1 MKKLFVWHFHT
12 SSVQNT
18 NDLNLALHKTK
29 SWEMTKL
36 IIKNV
41 VAIKN
46 DWSKRTEKKQ
56 FVLRR
61 NTASKKRKQKQKGKK
76 TVYYKQQFT
85 DAIKRKQFFSF
96 YPYSVREIVPLLGP
110 IWVFRLGWFFAISS
124 DSTLKTLHSIL
135 FLTLVDW
142 SN

>member
-1 MKKLFVWHFHT
+1 
-12 SSVQNT
+12 
-18 NDLNLALHKTK
+18 
-29 SWEMTKL
+29 MTKL

-85 DAIKRKQFFSF
+85 DAIKRKQFF
-96 YPYSVREIVPLLGP
+96 
-110 IWVFRLGWFFAISS
+110 
-124 DSTLKTLHSIL
+124 L
-135 FLTLVDW
+135 FIHTA
-142 SN
+142 